1 MAKFERGD
9 YIYKNDIAYSDLV
22 TNVSFNNSYNDMYSI
37 RICDKTIFKSSL
49 SEEERFI
56 SSFLKNASVSP
67 KGALKF
73 VKNEAN
79 LENYIS
85 TLETVSTLFYNN
97 KGYKH
102 LLSKPFRPS
111 DSLLKKH
118 SIILVNNKQKNIL
131 VHIYIKNEPDF
142 YSDYKVVKIE
152 CERIS
157 YAK

>member
-1 MAKFERGD
+1 MRGGL
-9 YIYKNDIAYSDLV
+9 IYKNDITYSDLV
-22 TNVSFNNSYNDMYSI
+22 TNVSFANSYNDMFSI
-37 RICDKTIFKSSL
+37 KICDNNVFKSNL
-49 SEEERFI
+49 SEEELFI
-56 SSFLKNASVSP
+56 KSFLKNASVSP
-67 KGALKF
+67 KCALKF
-73 VKNEAN
+73 VKNEADIDS
-79 LENYIS
+79 YIS

-102 LLSKPFRPS
+102 LLAKPFSAS

-142 YSDYKVVKIE
+142 YSNYKVVKIE